1 MGELVHDYS
10 YYSYIKLHCSSS
22 FVIECLAKA
31 AFVNRKSSGNSV
43 SAFSVFVSF
52 KKKLSTKS
60 ALWLSGCNIKVYIA
74 T

>member
-1 MGELVHDYS
+1 MGELVHDYN
-10 YYSYIKLHCSSS
+10 YYSYIQLHCTSC

-31 AFVNRKSSGNSV
+31 AFVNRKCSGNSV

-52 KKKLSTKS
+52 KKNLAQKS
-60 ALWLSGCNIKVYIA
+60 ALWLSRCNIKVYIA